1 MRNKDR
7 QRIKEKRI
15 LVYWQELTRLRIEPD
30 ASIEIIRYMFSIQ
43 ERWIMEIIRRDISE
57 YKDVELRHI
66 DLEIQ
71 LIDAYAQKNIKQAQE
86 ARLVAVQ
93 GKLF

>member
-1 MRNKDR
+1 MRDKDR

-15 LVYWQELTRLRIEPD
+15 LVYWQELTRLRIDPD

-43 ERWIMEIIRRDISE
+43 ERWIMEIIRRDIND
-57 YKDVELRHI
+57 YDDIELSHI

-86 ARLVAVQ
+86 DRLGLVQ